1 MLKKFNTLFEEV
13 STFLEKENK
22 LNSDS
27 DSDSSDSE
35 NTPAE
40 ECCDGGDAGACAG
53 GEPGTDVTPVKP
65 GITTDDVKEMYV
77 GTLPF
82 KKIQKRKD
90 FGY

>member
-22 LNSDS
+22 LNGDGGSDS
-27 DSDSSDSE
+27 PE
-35 NTPAE
+35 GGNTTAE
-40 ECCDGGDAGACAG
+40 ECCDGGTCDAA
-53 GEPGTDVTPVKP
+53 EPNTDVTPVKP

>member
-22 LNSDS
+22 LNGDS
-27 DSDSSDSE
+27 GSDSSEGE
-35 NTPAE
+35 NTTAE
-40 ECCDGGDAGACAG
+40 ECCDGSACDVA
-53 GEPGTDVTPVKP
+53 EPNTDVTPVKP